1 MSRVAIAVRGEGQE
15 PRLDFDPNLVEFGPI
30 LPHGVGDEVDVT
42 VRNPTPFA
50 VEFYSL
56 DFDKQ
61 YLIEEKVL
69 YTKEYLLMMFHFIH
83 L

>member
-1 MSRVAIAVRGEGQE
+1 MSITVKGEGLE
-15 PRLDFDPNLVEFGPI
+15 PRLEFEPNLVEFGPI

-56 DFDKQ
+56 NCDKN
-61 YLIEEKVL
+61 YLTEEKVGFFSVCDFNGL
-69 YTKEYLLMMFHFIH
+69 FTIWV
-83 L
+83 